1 MIRGAFRMK
10 FKDRVAI
17 VTGGASG
24 IGEFT
29 VREMVK
35 EGARVIIADLND
47 AEGIALAQELNQE
60 KQNVIYSHV
69 DVTNELA
76 VEHMVNLAVSEFGS
90 LDILFNNAGVGTA
103 YPTTDLPLEDWRKVL
118 SINLDGVFLASKH
131 AIRMMKKSGGGSI
144 VNNASILGH
153 VGQKHS
159 AAYSASKG
167 AVINLTKALA
177 IEFAMENI
185 RVNAVCP
192 GYIDTPFISHFD
204 EKKKDQLVSLH
215 PLGRLGKPEEIA
227 KAVIFLS
234 SDDASFITGT
244 SLLVDGG
251 YTAQ

>member
-1 MIRGAFRMK
+1 MK
-10 FKDRVAI
+10 FKDKVAI

-29 VREMVK
+29 VREMVN
-35 EGARVIIADLND
+35 EGAKVIIADIND
-47 AEGIALAQELNQE
+47 ALGTALAHELNQE
-60 KQNVIYSHV
+60 YQSAIYTHV
-69 DVTNELA
+69 DVTNEMA
-76 VEHMVNLAVSEFGS
+76 VEQMVNLAVSEFGR

-103 YPTTDLPLEDWRKVL
+103 SPTTELLLEDWRKVL
-118 SINLDGVFLASKH
+118 SINLDAVFLASKY
-131 AIRMMKKSGGGSI
+131 AIKMMKKSGGGSI
-144 VNNASILGH
+144 VNNSSILGH
-153 VGQKHS
+153 VGQQHS

-177 IEFAMENI
+177 IEFALDNI

-204 EKKKDQLVSLH
+204 QEKRNKLVSLH